1 MIWGSSPPSS
11 WLKIVQGCVVRL
23 RKALGAGAIETTPS
37 GYRLVVPRHEIDAQR
52 FESGLERARSL
63 LADQE
68 TERAEHVVT
77 EALALWRGEPLG
89 ELHDWDVARIEA
101 ERLDDLRR
109 SAEELRVEA
118 AIRSGRHESVLA
130 SAQALVR
137 EAPTREHRWVLL
149 ATAQYHAGRQS
160 EALATLRRAPLG
172 LDGRARPRPVARRG
186 GPRARHPAA
195 GPGHRSGRRP
205 TDAACVTVPTRV

>member
-1 MIWGSSPPSS
+1 M
-11 WLKIVQGCVVRL
+11 VRL

-37 GYRLVVPRHEIDAQR
+37 GYRLVVPLHEIDAHR
-52 FESGLERARSL
+52 FESALERARSL
-63 LADQE
+63 LADEE
-68 TERAEHVVT
+68 TERAQHVVT
-77 EALALWRGEPLG
+77 EALALWRGEPLA
-89 ELHDWDVARIEA
+89 ELHYWDVARIEA
-101 ERLDDLRR
+101 ERLEDLRR

-160 EALATLRRAPLG
+160 EALATLRRVRSVLMDELG
-172 LDGRARPRPVARRG
+172 LDPSPDVEDLERAILRQTRP
-186 GPRARHPAA
+186 
-195 GPGHRSGRRP
+195 SS
-205 TDAACVTVPTRV
+205 C